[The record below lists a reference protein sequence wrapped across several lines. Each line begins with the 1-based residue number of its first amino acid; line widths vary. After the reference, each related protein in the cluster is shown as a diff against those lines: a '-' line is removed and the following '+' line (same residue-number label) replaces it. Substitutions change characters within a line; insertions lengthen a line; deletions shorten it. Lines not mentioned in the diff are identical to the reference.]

1 MPPLPI
7 HAIRDEFAECLKGAA
22 PVVVVAPTGSG
33 KSTCLPIWMAEATSG
48 MVLVIEPRRVACR
61 SLAAYV
67 ATKMQTNLGQGVG
80 YRIRFADRSTPD
92 TRVLFVTPGVALRM
106 LQQRDKLPFTSVL
119 IDEFHERGCEVDLA
133 LAALL
138 QRDEVS
144 SLVITSATIDAEPLA
159 QHVGGVILRA
169 EGRTFPVTTEH
180 LGSDP
185 VPSPSQLEQRVTD
198 AVSHCLKKE
207 STGDMLVFLPGKRE
221 IENCTTALGSL
232 ARTHNLQLFKVHG
245 TLPIE
250 QIASA
255 LEAHKGNRRVFLS
268 TNVAETSLTVPGVTA
283 VIDSGL
289 VKMRLHRAG
298 RSSLVLQ
305 PISQASMDQRAG
317 RAGRVAPGR
326 CVRLWSS
333 QHRPAAETPPEITRI
348 ELDDIL
354 LNAIACGL
362 DPTSALWP
370 TPPPEFAVGAALE
383 RLRALSAVNTAG
395 DITTYGKQLLK
406 LPVSVHEARLLVDVP
421 AALRGTVA
429 DVVALLQV
437 RGRLFLN
444 TWSLGDG
451 ERAQIEQARRELVAG
466 SQDEVYAHLYC
477 LRSGH
482 AGRHQLNRSAL
493 AEARQLSTALRSLL
507 DVGPPTDDHASLPS
521 GAELAAFL
529 LKRWGEA
536 GFVLR
541 KRALGKARGAAS
553 HQGKSRSEP
562 WGNGQ
567 VELMVYP
574 YADWG
579 EESKKWPVAGIILEH
594 QWIGKQGTGVQGIGG
609 MVLPCTYK
617 QLADAGLG
625 EEKVQDAKRERG
637 KIRGSV
643 ERIHA
648 GIVLEIVE
656 MALTGDALR
665 QAAAGLIRDNRLLK
679 GAAVMVSDDLHL
691 ARLLCEGRESIDA
704 YTDIATFLCGRLE
717 ELGVES
723 SEDLTLLEP
732 DDLRPALQRIFSVSE
747 YDLNALRNDFPRQ
760 WILNRAV
767 FDCHVD
773 SRKRTVDLIPA
784 NKLAKANPPEA
795 WLLPKFQ
802 GYSVRYQKASR
813 TVKLR

>member
-1 MPPLPI
+1 MPPLPV
-7 HAIRDEFAECLKGAA
+7 HAIRDKFAECLKGTP

-48 MVLVIEPRRVACR
+48 TVLVIEPRRVACR
-61 SLAAYV
+61 SLAGYV
-67 ATKMQTNLGQGVG
+67 ATKMDTTLGQGVG

-106 LQQRDKLPFTSVL
+106 LQQCDKLPFTSVL

-138 QRDEVS
+138 HRDEIS

-159 QHVGGVILRA
+159 QQIGGVILRA
-169 EGRTFPVTTEH
+169 EGRAFPVTTEH
-180 LGSDP
+180 LGRDA
-185 VPSPSQLEQRVTD
+185 VPSAAQLEQRVTE
-198 AVSHCLKKE
+198 AVSHCLRKE
-207 STGDMLVFLPGKRE
+207 SAGDMLVFLPGKRE
-221 IENCTTALGSL
+221 IDNCNTALGSL
-232 ARTHNLQLFKVHG
+232 ARSHNLQLFKVHG

-250 QIASA
+250 QIATA
-255 LEAHKGNRRVFLS
+255 LEAHKGKRRVFLS

-289 VKMRLHRAG
+289 AKMRLHRAG

-326 CVRLWSS
+326 CVRLWSA

-362 DPTSALWP
+362 DPTSTLWP

-383 RLRALSAVNTAG
+383 RLRALKAVDAAGGITA
-395 DITTYGKQLLK
+395 YGRRLLK

-421 AALRGTVA
+421 AGLRGTVA

-437 RGRLFLN
+437 RGRLLLD
-444 TWSLGDG
+444 TASLADG
-451 ERAQIEQARRELVAG
+451 ERAQVEHARRELLAG
-466 SQDEVYAHLYC
+466 YQDEVYAQLCC
-477 LRSGH
+477 LRRGQ
-482 AGRHQLNRSAL
+482 AGRHQLNRTGL
-493 AEARQLSTALRSLL
+493 AEARKLATALRSLL
-507 DVGPPTDDHASLPS
+507 GEGPPTDDDTPLPPRP
-521 GAELAAFL
+521 ELAVFL
-529 LKRWGEA
+529 LKRWPEA

-541 KRALGKARGAAS
+541 KRALGKPRG
-553 HQGKSRSEP
+553 RSEP
-562 WGNGQ
+562 WGNG
-567 VELMVYP
+567 ELELTVYP
-574 YADWG
+574 YADWA

-594 QWIGKQGTGVQGIGG
+594 EWIGKQGTGVQGIGG
-609 MVLPCTYK
+609 MLLPCTYK

-625 EEKVQDAKRERG
+625 EETVQQAKRERG

-643 ERIHA
+643 ERVHA
-648 GIVLEIVE
+648 GIVLDIVE
-656 MALTGDALR
+656 KALAGDALR
-665 QAAAGLIRDNRLLK
+665 HAAAELIRDNRLLK
-679 GAAVMVSDDLHL
+679 GAAAMVSDDLHL
-691 ARLLCEGRESIDA
+691 ARLLCEGRDAIDA
-704 YTDIATFLCGRLE
+704 YADMATFLCARLE
-717 ELGVES
+717 ELGVEV

-732 DDLRPALQRIFSVSE
+732 NDLRPSLERIFNVTE
-747 YDLNALRNDFPRQ
+747 YDLDTLRKHFPRQ
-760 WILNRAV
+760 WTLNGAV
-767 FDCHVD
+767 FDCDVD
-773 SRKRTVDLIPA
+773 PRKRRVDLIPR
-784 NKLAKANPPEA
+784 NKLAKAKAPDA

-802 GYSVRYQKASR
+802 GYSVRYLKAGRS
-813 TVKLR
+813 VKLR